1 VKVQNAVIPVAGLGT
16 RFLPA
21 TKATPKE
28 MLPVVDTPAIQLVVE
43 EAVRAGVTD
52 ILMVTGRGK
61 RSIEDHF
68 DRSAELEYFLEA
80 KGKFDELKQVRA
92 IAELASI
99 YYTRQRDPLGL
110 GHAIACAETHIG
122 DKPFVVMLP
131 DDLVRPR
138 TPLLDRMLKVH
149 ERYGRSVLA
158 AIEVGR
164 DEASLYGMIEP
175 EPVEEDL
182 VRIVSIIEKP
192 APERSPSTLAA
203 IGRYVFTPEIFDAL
217 EAAPDLGPDTEIG
230 LTDGIARLSA
240 YQTVYAYLHEG
251 GRFDIG
257 EKLDYLRATVQVACD
272 RDDLG
277 PTFRAWLGQFCKEQG
292 LV

>member
-43 EAVRAGVTD
+43 EAVRAGITD

-68 DRSAELEYFLEA
+68 DRSAELEHFLEA

-92 IAELASI
+92 IAELATI

-110 GHAIACAETHIG
+110 GHAIACAETHVG

-217 EAAPDLGPDTEIG
+217 RETPPGHGGEIQ
-230 LTDGIARLSA
+230 LTDAINLLAQEQA
-240 YQTVYAYLHEG
+240 VYALTFE
-251 GRFDIG
+251 GRFDVG
-257 EKLDYLRATVQVACD
+257 NKLDYLRATVELALD
-272 RDDLG
+272 RDDIGPQFKAYLAELARRERLG
-277 PTFRAWLGQFCKEQG
+277 
-292 LV
+292 